1 MHFMVSGGQG
11 RIADTRTYSV
21 VDFVRVKADERVD
34 SRRRSL
40 PKKTTVPEPVP
51 NKPQRTAR
59 VTSNTPVNMAQLTIE
74 APPIDG
80 IKVQSG
86 LFLGSFIKQGQDS
99 QDLAG
104 LPDGDVQ
111 PLLRIAPQYP
121 RRAAIKGVEGWV
133 KIAFTIQ
140 GDGTVSDP
148 QVINAKPSRIFN
160 RAALTAIK
168 KWKFRPRMVDGKAVP
183 RKAEQV
189 IEFSLAK

>member
-1 MHFMVSGGQG
+1 MHFMISGGQG
-11 RIADTRTYSV
+11 RISDTRTYSV
-21 VDFVRVKADERVD
+21 VDFVRIKADERVD
-34 SRRRSL
+34 ARRRSL
-40 PKKTTVPEPVP
+40 PRKVTAPEPVP
-51 NKPQRTAR
+51 NKPVRTR
-59 VTSNTPVNMAQLTIE
+59 VTSKTQINMAQLTME
-74 APPIDG
+74 APQIDG

-86 LFLGSFIKQGQDS
+86 LFLGSFSKQGQDTAS
-99 QDLAG
+99 

-140 GDGTVSDP
+140 GDGSVSDP
-148 QVINAKPSRIFN
+148 QILDAKPSRIFN
-160 RAALTAIK
+160 RAALNAIK
-168 KWKFRPRMVDGKAVP
+168 KWKFKPRMVDGKPVA